1 MKLSSHFVLREIAG
15 DNLLIPIGEV
25 SSAPQGMILLNDIS
39 LRIYQ
44 AIGAG
49 NDTDSILQDIIDHYE
64 VEPEQAR
71 SDLNDVLSQMENL
84 GIITIK

>member
-49 NDTDSILQDIIDHYE
+49 NDTDAILQDIIDHYE